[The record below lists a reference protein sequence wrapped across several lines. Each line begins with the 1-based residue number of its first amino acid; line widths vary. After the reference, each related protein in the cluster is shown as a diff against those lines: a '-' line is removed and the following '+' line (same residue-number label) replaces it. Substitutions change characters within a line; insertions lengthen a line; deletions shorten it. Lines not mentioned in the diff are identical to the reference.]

1 LENIYRN
8 TAGHTDKKRNLSV
21 SLNQRSW
28 QRQMQS
34 NPIGRV
40 FMARLLIVDDEEPIR
55 QLLGQILG
63 NEYECCL
70 AADSSE
76 ARKFLKIKD
85 FDLILSDIN
94 MPGES
99 GMDFIRYALGEYPNT
114 AAIMVTAL
122 DDPLTAEEVLDLGV
136 YDYIIKPF
144 GRNGVL
150 ISVAN
155 ALRRRQ
161 LEIDNRV
168 YRQSLEKKVG
178 DRTTALQE
186 SMHKLQEALEG
197 SIYAMAS
204 AVETRDPYTAG
215 HQHRVADLANA
226 IAREMGLSAER
237 IQGVRMAG
245 VIHDVGK
252 IAIPAEI
259 LSKPGRINEI
269 EFALIKTHPQ
279 VGYDILKNIAFPWP
293 IVQIV
298 LQHHERVDGSGYPS
312 GLNADAILLE
322 AKILGVA
329 DVVEAMASHRPYR
342 PALGIEKA
350 LEEIADKKGRLYD
363 PEVAKACL
371 RLFQKKS
378 FILS

>member
-1 LENIYRN
+1 MY
-8 TAGHTDKKRNLSV
+8 
-21 SLNQRSW
+21 
-28 QRQMQS
+28 
-34 NPIGRV
+34 
-40 FMARLLIVDDEEPIR
+40 RLLIVDDEEPIR

-63 NEYECCL
+63 MNHYECCL
-70 AADSSE
+70 AADAAE
-76 ARKFLKIKD
+76 ARDYLKKQA

-99 GMDFIRYALGEYPNT
+99 GMDFMRYALSEYPNT

-136 YDYIIKPF
+136 FEYIIKPF

-161 LEIDNRV
+161 LEIDNRA
-168 YRQSLEKKVG
+168 YRESLEKKVS

-197 SIYAMAS
+197 SIHAMAS

-215 HQHRVADLANA
+215 HQHRVAQLANA
-226 IAREMGLSAER
+226 IAREMGLSEES
-237 IQGVRMAG
+237 IKGVHMAG

-252 IAIPAEI
+252 ISIPAEI
-259 LSKPGRINEI
+259 LSKPGSITEI

-293 IVQIV
+293 LVEMV

-312 GLNADAILLE
+312 GLAKDAILLE
-322 AKILGVA
+322 ARILGVA

-350 LEEIADKKGRLYD
+350 LAEIADKQGLLYD
-363 PEVAKACL
+363 PEVVKACL
-371 RLFQKKS
+371 RLFQKKG
-378 FILS
+378 FQLG

>member
-1 LENIYRN
+1 M
-8 TAGHTDKKRNLSV
+8 H
-21 SLNQRSW
+21 
-28 QRQMQS
+28 
-34 NPIGRV
+34 
-40 FMARLLIVDDEEPIR
+40 RLLIVDDEAPIR

-63 NEYECCL
+63 MNGYECCL
-70 AADSSE
+70 AENAAE
-76 ARKFLKIKD
+76 ARDFLNKQE

-99 GMDFIRYALGEYPNT
+99 GTEFIRYALSEHPKT

-136 YDYIIKPF
+136 YEYIIKPF

-150 ISVAN
+150 ITVAN

-161 LEIDNRV
+161 LEIDNRA
-168 YRQSLEKKVG
+168 YREILEKKVS

-186 SMHKLQEALEG
+186 SMSKLQEALEG

-226 IAREMGLSAER
+226 IAKEMGLSEER

-252 IAIPAEI
+252 ISIPAEI
-259 LSKPGRINEI
+259 LSKPGSITEI

-298 LQHHERVDGSGYPS
+298 VQHHERMDGSGYPS
-312 GLNADAILLE
+312 GLTEDAILLE
-322 AKILGVA
+322 ARILGVA

-342 PALGIEKA
+342 PALGIDKA
-350 LEEIADKKGRLYD
+350 LEEIANKKGLLYD
-363 PEVAKACL
+363 PEVVAACL
-371 RLFQKKS
+371 QLFQKKG
-378 FILS
+378 FILNPS